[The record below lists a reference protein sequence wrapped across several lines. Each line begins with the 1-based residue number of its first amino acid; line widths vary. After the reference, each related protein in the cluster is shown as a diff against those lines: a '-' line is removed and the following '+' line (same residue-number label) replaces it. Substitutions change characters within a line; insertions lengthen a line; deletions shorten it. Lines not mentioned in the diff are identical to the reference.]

1 MKVFHVNRKE
11 FVEIFMGSGR
21 NIPYEIELN
30 CSRDMAASK
39 SQKLFLQ
46 GTARVTRWRLREN
59 NFWQMLRFTAN

>member
-1 MKVFHVNRKE
+1 MKAFHVSMKE
-11 FVEIFMGSGR
+11 FVEIFKGSDR

-46 GTARVTRWRLREN
+46 GTARVTR
-59 NFWQMLRFTAN
+59 